1 MYWQSS
7 AAEIRT
13 NQWVCTLKRV
23 GKMGRIRVDKLRQGL
38 PKNSLAVLIV
48 TFLCVFLLHPN
59 ASAQVTAG
67 NISGT
72 VRDPSA
78 GVVPDA
84 SVTLRNTATGIQQS
98 TKSKADGSYVFPSVA
113 VGQYEIDV
121 TTSGFRP
128 YKRTSITIDVNTKLQ
143 LDVALELGTTTD
155 AVTVEANGV
164 QVETESTQMGDVETG
179 QIITTV
185 ALNGRSFTDLL
196 SLQPSIVPMSTQTN
210 DSVVMAGVTVA
221 IVPSGALN
229 PGNQSINGQREDA
242 NGFLVNGSDVK
253 ELMNGGT
260 AIIPDLDSISEF
272 RVLTNNFDAEY
283 GNYAGGIVNVVTQGG
298 TNQIHG
304 DAFEF
309 LRNTVLDAKD
319 YFATHRD
326 IYQQN
331 QFGGTLGGP
340 IKKDKVF
347 FFGDYQGT
355 RNVEGLETGLV
366 NVPSAAEQRGNFADT
381 AIPATSTT
389 PYVPPFNTLT
399 GQTVTQDKVQ
409 GAGLAAQLQNSLGYP
424 VFSGEPYYFDQSGPG
439 SGCSST
445 GPMPCVFPNAI
456 VPQTAWTVPAQHL
469 LHYIPQPNDGPNTF
483 SGTGDERLRDDKGSF
498 RADTSSMLWGNF
510 SAYYFFDDYH
520 VNNPFPSGQGGAS
533 IPGFN
538 GINSGRSQLISF
550 SNTKTIGTSWVNEAH
565 FSFMRSHNVVGQP
578 SGGLGVSLASQGF
591 NTNPAQGGI
600 FPLAP
605 QFEGV
610 ENTVFQGNFVMGVP
624 ITNVNQANNTL
635 SLNESLSKV
644 LGNHTIK
651 GGFELGFEQVNVNPD
666 AIFDGTFVFDG
677 YQTGN
682 NFSDFLIG
690 APNQFNQQDSQ
701 AYYPRHK
708 YLGWFGEDSWRMKSN
723 LTFNYG
729 LRVDLM
735 QYWSEKYDQVP
746 TFNPGEQSKVY
757 PNAFP
762 GLVYPTD
769 PGIPNTLVPEKFR
782 FAPRFGLAYSPGNRG
797 GLLGKILGG
806 PGGSSIRAGY
816 GLMNSVIEGNTI
828 GVDEPQPPYGLSGT
842 VYNGLFAAPYNLA
855 DGTISASPYPLTF
868 VPLNATASHPNPVV
882 FNNVYNPQS
891 GMTAPPPWNTYP
903 YTEDYFL
910 SFERQLPWQTVLSVS
925 YAGSEGHHLLLV
937 YSADPGNPALCLALN
952 QPGIL
957 PAGTSCGPGGE
968 NTNYNLAQPFTFGG
982 VTYPAGTVLQGTR
995 LGLNPSLINSNVTAG
1010 NYFGNDDYD
1019 GTIGNSSYNALQV
1032 TVRSAVKGLTY
1043 SISYTYSKSIDQASS
1058 ISDVVDPYNFNFT
1071 RGLSAWNL
1079 KHNFVATYDYQLPL
1093 QRLSNRLRRALEGW
1107 EISGVTRVAS
1117 GFPVTL
1123 STNGDNSLQGSSP
1136 NGVNNRYLDLP
1147 DFTGQSLE
1155 ISSNPRVDGL
1165 QYFNPSA
1172 FTDNALGTP
1181 GNVAR
1186 RYFSGPGMF
1195 NTDAVLHRNFQIRE
1209 GDVLQLR
1216 LEVFNLFNHVQFF
1229 GPAAVNGDVDNTQLF
1244 GKVQNSAPPR
1254 LMQLAMKFTF

>member
-1 MYWQSS
+1 MVRPRIKNLMRNRAKARCVVLLLSLMLSPYS
-7 AAEIRT
+7 AFVMQADT
-13 NQWVCTLKRV
+13 
-23 GKMGRIRVDKLRQGL
+23 GG
-38 PKNSLAVLIV
+38 S
-48 TFLCVFLLHPN
+48 
-59 ASAQVTAG
+59 
-67 NISGT
+67 ISGT
-72 VRDPSA
+72 VTDQTGA
-78 GVVPDA
+78 VVPDTT
-84 SVTLRNTATGIQQS
+84 VTALNLDTTVQQTTKTNTNGLYAFTS
-98 TKSKADGSYVFPSVA
+98 LP
-113 VGQYEIDV
+113 VGRYEIEILRQ
-121 TTSGFRP
+121 GFKP
-128 YKRTSITIDVNTKLQ
+128 YKRTGLVIDVNA
-143 LDVALELGTTTD
+143 ALREDISLTVGEQSEEVVVSDT
-155 AVTVEANGV
+155 AVH
-164 QVETESTQMGDVETG
+164 VETESSQMGEVVTG
-179 QIITTV
+179 AEITAV

-221 IVPSGALN
+221 ITPSGNLN
-229 PGNQSINGQREDA
+229 AGNQSINGQREDA

-260 AIIPDLDSISEF
+260 AIIPDLDSIAEF

-298 TNQIHG
+298 TDHIHG

-326 IYQQN
+326 TYQQN

-366 NVPSAAEQRGNFADT
+366 NVPSAAEEQQGNFTDT
-381 AIPATSTT
+381 GL
-389 PYVPPFNTLT
+389 NGL
-399 GQTVTQDKVQ
+399 VQ
-409 GAGLAAQLQNSLGYP
+409 GAGLAAQLQNSLRYT
-424 VFSGEPYYFDQSGPG
+424 VFSGEPYYT
-439 SGCSST
+439 SGCTSAT
-445 GPMPCVFPNAI
+445 CVFPNAI
-456 VPQTAWTVPAQHL
+456 IPKSAWTVPAQHL
-469 LHYIPQPNDGPNTF
+469 LQYIPAPNDGPNTF

-498 RADTSSMLWGNF
+498 RVDANSMRWGNI
-510 SAYYFFDDYH
+510 SGYYFFDDYH

-533 IPGFN
+533 IPGFS
-538 GINSGRSQLISF
+538 GINYGRSQLISL
-550 SNTKTIGTSWVNEAH
+550 SNTKTFGTSLVNEAH

-610 ENTVFQGNFVMGVP
+610 ENTVLQGDFVMGVP
-624 ITNVNQANNTL
+624 ITNVNQANNTF

-651 GGFELGFEQVNVNPD
+651 GGFEVSFEQVNVIPN
-666 AIFDGTFVFDG
+666 AIFDGTFIFDG

-682 NFSDFLIG
+682 NFADFLIG
-690 APNQFNQQDSQ
+690 APNQFNQQDS
-701 AYYPRHK
+701 ASYYPRHK
-708 YLGWFGEDSWRMKSN
+708 YAGWYGQDSWRIKSN
-723 LTFNYG
+723 LTLNYG
-729 LRVDLM
+729 LRVDFM

-746 TFNPGEQSKVY
+746 TFKPGEQSKVY

-782 FAPRFGLAYSPGNRG
+782 YAPRFGLAYSPNKSG

-806 PGGSSIRAGY
+806 PGSSSIRAGY
-816 GLMNSVIEGNTI
+816 GIMNSVIEGNTLGI
-828 GVDEPQPPYGLSGT
+828 DEPQPPYGLSGT
-842 VYNGLFAAPYNLA
+842 VFNGLFAAPYNLA
-855 DGTISASPYPLTF
+855 DGTIATSPYPLTF
-868 VPLNATASHPNPVV
+868 PPLNANASHPNSVPV
-882 FNNVYNPQS
+882 FNNLYNPQS

-910 SFERQLPWQTVLSVS
+910 SFERQLPWQTVLSIS

-937 YSADPGNPALCLALN
+937 YSSNPGNPALCMALN

-957 PAGTSCGPGGE
+957 PTGTSCGPGGE
-968 NTNYNLAQPFTFGG
+968 NTNYTLAQQFSFGG

-995 LGLNPSLINSNVTAG
+995 SGLNPSLINNNVMAG

-1019 GTIGNSSYNALQV
+1019 ASIGNSNYNALQV
-1032 TVRSAVKGLTY
+1032 TVRSSVKGLTY
-1043 SISYTYSKSIDQASS
+1043 SLSYTYSKSIDQASS

-1093 QRLSNRLRRALEGW
+1093 QRLSNRFRRALEGW
-1107 EISGVTRVAS
+1107 EISGVTRAAS

-1147 DFTGQSLE
+1147 DFTGQPLK
-1155 ISSNPRVDGL
+1155 ISSNPRANGL
-1165 QYFNPSA
+1165 LYFNPGA
-1172 FTDNALGTP
+1172 FAGNATGTAGDVP
-1181 GNVAR
+1181 R

-1195 NTDAVLHRNFQIRE
+1195 NTDAVLRRNFQIRE
-1209 GDVLQLR
+1209 TNVLQLR

-1229 GPAAVNGDVDNTQLF
+1229 GPAAVNGDVDNKNLF
-1244 GKVQNSAPPR
+1244 GKVVNALPPR
-1254 LMQLAMKFTF
+1254 LVQLALKYTF

>member
-1 MYWQSS
+1 MNP
-7 AAEIRT
+7 AAGAAGFRDGGPALDLTKDLKKHIRNFSILPLSFPARQAPRLALLLFALSLT
-13 NQWVCTLKRV
+13 FSFGNGARADTV
-23 GKMGRIRVDKLRQGL
+23 G
-38 PKNSLAVLIV
+38 S
-48 TFLCVFLLHPN
+48 
-59 ASAQVTAG
+59 
-67 NISGT
+67 ISGT
-72 VRDPSA
+72 VTDQSGA
-78 GVVPDA
+78 VIPDT
-84 SVTLRNTATGIQQS
+84 SVTALNLDTTVQQATKTNANGFYNF
-98 TKSKADGSYVFPSVA
+98 AALP
-113 VGQYEIDV
+113 VGRYEIEV
-121 TTSGFRP
+121 IREGFAP
-128 YKRTSITIDVNTKLQ
+128 YKRTGLVIDVNSQ
-143 LDVALELGTTTD
+143 LRADVTLTMSGQTEEVVVSDT
-155 AVTVEANGV
+155 AVR
-164 QVETESTQMGDVETG
+164 VETESTQMGDIETG
-179 QIITTV
+179 QVITTV

-196 SLQPSIVPMSTQTN
+196 SLQPSIVPMSTQTS

-260 AIIPDLDSISEF
+260 AIIPDLDSIAEF

-298 TNQIHG
+298 TDQIHG
-304 DAFEF
+304 DVFEF
-309 LRNTVLDAKD
+309 LRNTDLDAKSF
-319 YFATHRD
+319 FATHRD
-326 IYQQN
+326 TYQQN

-340 IKKDKVF
+340 IKKTKVF

-355 RNVEGLETGLV
+355 RTVEGLETGLV
-366 NVPSAAEQRGNFADT
+366 NVPTAAELQGNFSDL
-381 AIPATSTT
+381 AIPATATT
-389 PYVPPFNTLT
+389 PAVPPFNTLI
-399 GQTVTQDKVQ
+399 GQTVVPDAVQ
-409 GAGLAAQLQNSLGYP
+409 GAGLAAQLQNSLNYP
-424 VFSGEPYYFDQSGPG
+424 VFSGEPYFTPG
-439 SGCSST
+439 CTSAT
-445 GPMPCVFPNAI
+445 CVFPNATI
-456 VPQTAWTVPAQHL
+456 PQSAWTVPAQHL
-469 LHYIPQPNDGPNTF
+469 LQYIPQPNDGPSTF

-498 RADTSSMLWGNF
+498 RVDANSIRWGNF

-520 VNNPFPSGQGGAS
+520 VLNPFPSGQGGAT

-538 GINSGRSQLISF
+538 GINNGRSQLISL
-550 SNTKTIGTSWVNEAH
+550 SNTKAFGTSLVNEAH

-610 ENTVFQGNFVMGVP
+610 ENTVFQGDFVMGVP
-624 ITNVNQANNTL
+624 ITNVNQANNTFSL
-635 SLNESLSKV
+635 SESLSKV
-644 LGNHTIK
+644 LGSHTIK
-651 GGFELGFEQVNVNPD
+651 GGFELGLEQVNVIPD
-666 AIFDGTFVFDG
+666 AIFDGTFIFDG

-682 NFSDFLIG
+682 DFADFLIG
-690 APNQFNQQDSQ
+690 SPNQFNQQDS
-701 AYYPRHK
+701 ASYYPRHK
-708 YLGWFGEDSWRMKSN
+708 YVGWYGEDSWRIKSN

-769 PGIPNTLVPEKFR
+769 PGIPNTLVPEKLR
-782 FAPRFGLAYSPGNRG
+782 YAPRFGLAYSPSKRG
-797 GLLGKILGG
+797 GLLGKIFGEAG
-806 PGGSSIRAGY
+806 SSSIRAGY
-816 GLMNSVIEGNTI
+816 GIMNSVIEGNTL

-842 VYNGLFAAPYNLA
+842 VFNGLYAAPYNLA
-855 DGTISASPYPLTF
+855 DGTIAASPYPLTF
-868 VPLNATASHPNPVV
+868 PPLNATASHPNPIP
-882 FNNVYNPQS
+882 FNNIYNPQS

-910 SFERQLPWQTVLSVS
+910 SFERQLPGQTVLSIS

-937 YSADPGNPALCLALN
+937 YSANPGNPALCMALN

-957 PAGTSCGPGGE
+957 TPGESCGPGGE
-968 NTNYNLAQPFTFGG
+968 NTNYTLAQPFTFGG

-995 LGLNPSLINSNVTAG
+995 FGLNPNLTNNNVIAG

-1019 GTIGNSSYNALQV
+1019 GSIGNSNYNALQV
-1032 TVRSAVKGLTY
+1032 TVRSSVKTLTY
-1043 SISYTYSKSIDQASS
+1043 SLSYTYSKSIDQASS
-1058 ISDVVDPYNFNFT
+1058 ISDAVDPFNFNFT

-1079 KHNFVATYDYQLPL
+1079 KHNFVATYDYRLPL
-1093 QRLSNRLRRALEGW
+1093 QRLSNRFRRALEGW

-1123 STNGDNSLQGSSP
+1123 STNGDLSLQGSSP

-1147 DFTGQSLE
+1147 DFTGQPLKF
-1155 ISSNPRVDGL
+1155 SSNPRANGL
-1165 QYFNPSA
+1165 QYFNPNA
-1172 FTDNALGTP
+1172 FTDNAIGTP
-1181 GNVAR
+1181 GDVAR
-1186 RYFSGPGMF
+1186 RFFSGPGMF
-1195 NTDAVLHRNFQIRE
+1195 NTDAVLHRNFQIQE
-1209 GDVLQLR
+1209 GKVLQLR

-1254 LMQLAMKFTF
+1254 LMQLAVKFTF

>member
-1 MYWQSS
+1 MLLNRNIDRSGRKLSARASS
-7 AAEIRT
+7 CWRPRRRRR
-13 NQWVCTLKRV
+13 NPL
-23 GKMGRIRVDKLRQGL
+23 L
-38 PKNSLAVLIV
+38 LAFALIACLAIGV
-48 TFLCVFLLHPN
+48 QADTGG
-59 ASAQVTAG
+59 S
-67 NISGT
+67 ISGT
-72 VRDPSA
+72 VTDQTGAVIPNTT
-78 GVVPDA
+78 
-84 SVTLRNTATGIQQS
+84 VTALNLDTTVQQTTKTNDNGFYNFTAL
-98 TKSKADGSYVFPSVA
+98 P
-113 VGQYEIDV
+113 VGRYEIEIIRE
-121 TTSGFRP
+121 GFDP
-128 YKRTSITIDVNTKLQ
+128 YKRTGLVIDVNSQ
-143 LDVALELGTTTD
+143 LRADVSLSMGGQTEEVVVSDT
-155 AVTVEANGV
+155 AVHI
-164 QVETESTQMGDVETG
+164 ETESTQMGDVETG
-179 QIITTV
+179 QVITTV

-221 IVPSGALN
+221 VVPSGALN

-260 AIIPDLDSISEF
+260 AIIPNLDSIAEF

-283 GNYAGGIVNVVTQGG
+283 GNYAGGIVTVVTQGG
-298 TNQIHG
+298 GDQIHG
-304 DAFEF
+304 DVFEF
-309 LRNTVLDAKD
+309 LRNTDLDAKD
-319 YFATHRD
+319 YFATKRD
-326 IYQQN
+326 TYQQN
-331 QFGGTLGGP
+331 QFGGTIGGP
-340 IKKDKVF
+340 IKKGKVF

-355 RNVEGLETGLV
+355 RTVQGLETGLV
-366 NVPSAAEQRGNFADT
+366 NVPSIAEEQQGNFSDT
-381 AIPATSTT
+381 GLNG
-389 PYVPPFNTLT
+389 V
-399 GQTVTQDKVQ
+399 VQ
-409 GAGLAAQLQNSLGYP
+409 GAGLAAQLQSSLNYT
-424 VFSGEPYYFDQSGPG
+424 VFSGEPYFTP
-439 SGCSST
+439 GCSSAT
-445 GPMPCVFPNAI
+445 CVFPNAI
-456 VPQTAWTVPAQHL
+456 IPKSAWTVPAQHL
-469 LHYIPQPNDGPNTF
+469 LQYIPTPNDGPNTF

-498 RADTSSMLWGNF
+498 RVDANSVRWGNF
-510 SAYYFFDDYH
+510 SGYYFFDDYY
-520 VNNPFPSGQGGAS
+520 VNNPFPSGQGGAT

-538 GINSGRSQLISF
+538 GINYGRSQLISL
-550 SNTKTIGTSWVNEAH
+550 SNTKTFGTSWVNEAH

-578 SGGLGVSLASQGF
+578 SGGLGVTLASQGF
-591 NTNPAQGGI
+591 NVNPAQGGI

-610 ENTVFQGNFVMGVP
+610 ENTVFQGDFVMGVP
-624 ITNVNQANNTL
+624 ITNVNQANNTF
-635 SLNESLSKV
+635 SLNEGLSKV
-644 LGNHTIK
+644 LGSHTIK
-651 GGFELGFEQVNVNPD
+651 GGFEVGFEQVNVIPN
-666 AIFDGTFVFDG
+666 AIFDGTFIFDG

-682 NFSDFLIG
+682 DFADFLIG

-708 YLGWFGEDSWRMKSN
+708 YVAWYGQDSWRIKSN
-723 LTFNYG
+723 LTLNYG

-782 FAPRFGLAYSPGNRG
+782 FAPRFGLAYSPNISSGI
-797 GLLGKILGG
+797 LGKILGG

-816 GLMNSVIEGNTI
+816 GIMNSVIEGNTI

-855 DGTISASPYPLTF
+855 DGTNSASPYPLTF

-910 SFERQLPWQTVLSVS
+910 SFERQLPGQTVLSIS

-968 NTNYNLAQPFTFGG
+968 NTNYNLMQPFTFGG
-982 VTYPAGTVLQGTR
+982 VTYPAGTTLQGTR
-995 LGLNPSLINSNVTAG
+995 LGLNPSLINNHVTTG
-1010 NYFGNDDYD
+1010 NYFGNNDYD
-1019 GTIGNSSYNALQV
+1019 ASIGNSNYNALQV
-1032 TVRSAVKGLTY
+1032 TVRSSVKGLTY
-1043 SISYTYSKSIDQASS
+1043 SLAYTYSKSIDQASS
-1058 ISDVVDPYNFNFT
+1058 ISDVADPYNFNFT

-1093 QRLSNRLRRALEGW
+1093 QRLTSRFRRALEGW

-1136 NGVNNRYLDLP
+1136 NGVNNRYLDVP
-1147 DFTGQSLE
+1147 DFNGPPLK
-1155 ISSNPRVDGL
+1155 INSNPRANGL
-1165 QYFNPSA
+1165 QYFNANA
-1172 FTDNALGTP
+1172 FTDNAEGTP
-1181 GNVAR
+1181 GDVAR

-1209 GDVLQLR
+1209 GQVLQLR

-1254 LMQLAMKFTF
+1254 LMQLALKFTF